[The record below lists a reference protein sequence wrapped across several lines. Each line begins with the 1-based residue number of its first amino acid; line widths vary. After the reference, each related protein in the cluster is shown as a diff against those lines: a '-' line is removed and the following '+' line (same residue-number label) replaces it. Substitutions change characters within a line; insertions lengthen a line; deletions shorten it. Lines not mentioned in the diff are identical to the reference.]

1 MTDNVVCVTTAG
13 RTGSNFLCDVYVQ
26 NGFSRFREVADRNFF
41 AFDKKEHITTDGEG
55 GDHITFQNN
64 KYVVNNATLSKVV
77 FHNHDPA
84 WIPHIS
90 KDKLKVILQFRKDKV
105 SQHLSHIVWQYMDK
119 VLNDDIKSKIGP
131 LVAPNP
137 DYTSPIKI
145 DKLYVDHRELSNA
158 IRKICKFEDLAL
170 KTVQENDID
179 YSIIYYE
186 DLFSDKQSTI
196 LQKLDINYQTKSWF
210 QKGRFQASDI
220 IENYEELKAFG
231 AIITKHWNNRKET
244 ITK

>member
-13 RTGSNFLCDVYVQ
+13 RAGSNFLCDGYVQ
-26 NGFSRFREVADRNFF
+26 NGFSLFHEVANRNFF
-41 AFDKKEHITTDGEG
+41 AFDKK
-55 GDHITFQNN
+55 DHITFQNN

-77 FHNHDPA
+77 FHNHTPD

-90 KDKLKVILQFRKDKV
+90 KDKLKVILQFRKDKI
-105 SQHLSHIVWQYMDK
+105 SQHLSDIVWQYLDK
-119 VLNDDIKSKIGP
+119 VLDDNTKSKTGP

-137 DYTSPIKI
+137 DYTDPVKI
-145 DKLYVDHRELSNA
+145 DKLYVDHRELSNG
-158 IRKICKFEDLAL
+158 IRDICEFEDLAL

-196 LQKLDINYQTKSWF
+196 LQKLDINYQTKSWY

-220 IENYEELKAFG
+220 IENYEELWDKC
-231 AIITKHWNNRKET
+231 NNY
-244 ITK
+244 

>member
-26 NGFSRFREVADRNFF
+26 NGFSRFREVANRNFF
-41 AFDKKEHITTDGEG
+41 AFDKK
-55 GDHITFQNN
+55 DHITFQNN

-77 FHNHDPA
+77 FHNHTPD

-90 KDKLKVILQFRKDKV
+90 KDKLKVILHFRKDKI
-105 SQHLSHIVWQYMDK
+105 SQHLSHIIWQYIDK

-131 LVAPNP
+131 LTAPNP
-137 DYTSPIKI
+137 DYTGAVKI
-145 DKLYVDHRELSNA
+145 DKLYVDHRELSND
-158 IRKICKFEDLAL
+158 IRKICEFEDLAL

-210 QKGRFQASDI
+210 QKSRFQASDI
-220 IENYEELKAFG
+220 IENYEELRDKC
-231 AIITKHWNNRKET
+231 NDY
-244 ITK
+244 

>member
-26 NGFSRFREVADRNFF
+26 NGFSLFREVANRNFF
-41 AFDKKEHITTDGEG
+41 AFDKK
-55 GDHITFQNN
+55 DHITFQNN
-64 KYVVNNATLSKVV
+64 KYIVNNATLSKVV
-77 FHNHDPA
+77 FHNHTPD

-90 KDKLKVILQFRKDKV
+90 KDKLKVILQFRKDKI

-119 VLNDDIKSKIGP
+119 VLNDDIKSKTGP
-131 LVAPNP
+131 LTAPNP
-137 DYTSPIKI
+137 DYTSPVKI
-145 DKLYVDHRELSNA
+145 DKLYVDPRELSND
-158 IRKICKFEDLAL
+158 IRKICEFEDLAL

-186 DLFSDKQSTI
+186 DLFSDKKSTI

-210 QKGRFQASDI
+210 QKSRFQASDI
-220 IENYEELKAFG
+220 IENYEELRDKC
-231 AIITKHWNNRKET
+231 NDY
-244 ITK
+244 

>member
-26 NGFSRFREVADRNFF
+26 NGFNLFREVANRNFF
-41 AFDKKEHITTDGEG
+41 AFDKKDP
-55 GDHITFQNN
+55 ITFQNN

-77 FHNHDPA
+77 FHNHTPD

-90 KDKLKVILQFRKDKV
+90 KDKLKVILQFRKDKI

-131 LVAPNP
+131 LTAPNP
-137 DYTSPIKI
+137 DYTGPAKV
-145 DKLYVDHRELSNA
+145 DKLYVDHRELSND
-158 IRKICKFEDLAL
+158 IRKICEFEDLAL

-210 QKGRFQASDI
+210 QKSRFQASDI
-220 IENYEELKAFG
+220 IENYEELRDKC
-231 AIITKHWNNRKET
+231 NDY
-244 ITK
+244 